1 MYVMMF
7 IIVITIMIIMII
19 ISQPGWAGG
28 SDDIGQIGT
37 SGRVTALT
45 FCECFRRVIA
55 AYTI

>member
-1 MYVMMF
+1 
-7 IIVITIMIIMII
+7 MII